1 VVQIETG
8 EAVANLE
15 SIAAVEGVDVLFVG
29 PLDLSVSLNMPDRF
43 DDPAF
48 RKVLAKVGEASR
60 AAGKAAGILL
70 PGPELIELVHSLGFT
85 FVAAGADGG
94 MVVKGFS
101 QVFEVMANFK

>member
-1 VVQIETG
+1 MV
-8 EAVANLE
+8 NLE

-29 PLDLSVSLNMPDRF
+29 PLDLSISLNMPGRF

-48 RKVLAKVGEASR
+48 RKVLAKVGEAAR

-70 PGPELIELVHSLGFT
+70 PGPELIEFVHSLGFT

-94 MVVKGFS
+94 MVVNGFT
-101 QVFEVMANFK
+101 QVYEAMSSYK